1 MMTLLV
7 RIIGYPK
14 LNNNYVYV
22 FCEELRLVGG
32 NSCQGRLEVKIAP
45 STVFGQACDL
55 NTGNNEAMVIC
66 NQLPGCSGVGA
77 QRVIA
82 TQ

>member
-1 MMTLLV
+1 M
-7 RIIGYPK
+7 I
-14 LNNNYVYV
+14 VYV

-55 NTGNNEAMVIC
+55 KTGNDEAMVIC
-66 NQLPGCSGVGA
+66 NQLPGCSAVGA
-77 QRVIA
+77 QRVDP